1 LSQTCISFADIFNIY
16 LLSEMD
22 HDALEVFGQQQ
33 LHTAC
38 INKIR
43 NVKCRIKLSA
53 VQIWKV
59 FSDTHQ
65 YVSTTYDH
73 PFWFII
79 IFTSLRSNC

>member
-1 LSQTCISFADIFNIY
+1 
-16 LLSEMD
+16 MD

-38 INKIR
+38 MNKIR

-59 FSDTHQ
+59 FL
-65 YVSTTYDH
+65 
-73 PFWFII
+73 ILI
-79 IFTSLRSNC
+79 NM